1 MKKWLAV
8 LLLPLLLS
16 CTREDASR
24 QTLESAGYSDIEM
37 TGWSPL
43 SCSDS
48 DTFSTGFTA
57 KNPKGDTV
65 SGVVCCGWL
74 KNCTIRF

>member
-1 MKKWLAV
+1 MKKLLVV

-16 CTREDASR
+16 CTRSDASR
-24 QTLESAGYSDIEM
+24 ETLEKAGYTDIEI
-37 TGWSPL
+37 TGYSPL